1 MEQDLSKQQ
10 EGMERMGL
18 LVGSFYAG
26 LVREGM
32 PNEVAERM
40 CSIFLDRA
48 LAAGVAQ
55 AQQKQQPIDLQ
66 AELLRLMRGG
76 GRA

>member
-1 MEQDLSKQQ
+1 MDQDLSKQQ

-26 LVREGM
+26 LMREGM
-32 PNEVAERM
+32 PDEAAERM
-40 CSIFLDRA
+40 CSIFLEKA

-55 AQQKQQPIDLQ
+55 AQQQRSAASDM
-66 AELLRLMRGG
+66 AELIKRLGG

>member
-1 MEQDLSKQQ
+1 MEHDLSKQQ

-32 PNEVAERM
+32 PAAMAERM

-55 AQQKQQPIDLQ
+55 AQQQKPIDLQ
-66 AELLRLMRGG
+66 AELLKLIRSG